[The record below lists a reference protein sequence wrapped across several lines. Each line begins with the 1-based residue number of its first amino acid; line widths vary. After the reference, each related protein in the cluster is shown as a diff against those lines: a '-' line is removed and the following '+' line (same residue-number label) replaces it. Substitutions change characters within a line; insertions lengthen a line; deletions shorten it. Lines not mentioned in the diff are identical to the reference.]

1 MQKNPIPCAKALPAK
16 TLLRV
21 IQKKREY
28 TVFAFVKKTASSKET
43 GISFWYMM
51 SEGLHRPCLDTIRR
65 WHSPVGKN
73 LTAEFS
79 WVWALQGAA
88 PGWEVRESLCHTR
101 DVPRPDLFL
110 CMSRVQH
117 CLVIYS
123 GLFCWNKHSPLDSKQ
138 QDKHASIASN
148 SLFSEKIFWG
158 ERSV

>member
-28 TVFAFVKKTASSKET
+28 TVFPFGKKNCIIKRNRNKFLVHDVWGVTQTLLRHHQKMTFPSGEES
-43 GISFWYMM
+43 
-51 SEGLHRPCLDTIRR
+51 D
-65 WHSPVGKN
+65 
-73 LTAEFS
+73 S
-79 WVWALQGAA
+79 WVQLSLGAA